1 MTPSDTSVFKY
12 KPLLFSIAYE
22 FMGNF
27 KDAEDAVQDTY
38 LRWFE
43 RDNSKVEK
51 IKPYLVATLKNV
63 CFDWS
68 KQSQRFWDFQKEL
81 VQMAPAKEDFLPTY
95 LLDFEMEKE
104 LSKAYAA
111 MTGKLNISEKS
122 VFLLREI
129 FNFDYADIANIID
142 KKADNCRKIL
152 DRAKKRLDE
161 NTTRFKQEASKNT
174 QSFLDFQQ
182 ALKHDKV
189 NEFVLYLQKEIE
201 DSKD

>member
-1 MTPSDTSVFKY
+1 MTPSDASVFKY

-22 FMGNF
+22 FMGNL
-27 KDAEDAVQDTY
+27 KDAEDAVQDTF

-43 RDNSKVEK
+43 RDTSQVEK

-68 KQSQRFWDFQKEL
+68 KKTQKFWDFQRDLME
-81 VQMAPAKEDFLPTY
+81 MAPAKEDFLPTY
-95 LLDFEMEKE
+95 FLEFEMEKE

-129 FNFDYADIANIID
+129 FNYDYADIAHIIG
-142 KKADNCRKIL
+142 KKTDNCRKIL
-152 DRAKKRLDE
+152 DRAKKRLEE
-161 NTTRFKQEASKNT
+161 NTTRFKQEAAKNS

-182 ALKHDKV
+182 AVKHDKV
-189 NEFVLYLQKEIE
+189 NEFVLSLQKEIQ
-201 DSKD
+201 DSQK

>member
-1 MTPSDTSVFKY
+1 MTPSDASVFKY

-22 FMGNF
+22 FMGNL

-43 RDNSKVEK
+43 RDTSQVEK

-68 KQSQRFWDFQKEL
+68 KQSQRFWDFQKDL
-81 VQMAPAKEDFLPTY
+81 VQMAPAKEDFLPAY
-95 LLDFEMEKE
+95 FLDFEMEKE

-129 FNFDYADIANIID
+129 FNYDYADIANIIG
-142 KKADNCRKIL
+142 KKAENCRKIL
-152 DRAKKRLDE
+152 DRAKKRLNE
-161 NTTRFKQEASKNT
+161 NTTRFKQEATKNS

-182 ALKHDKV
+182 AVKHDKV
-189 NEFVLYLQKEIE
+189 NEFVLSLQKEMQ
-201 DSKD
+201 DSEE